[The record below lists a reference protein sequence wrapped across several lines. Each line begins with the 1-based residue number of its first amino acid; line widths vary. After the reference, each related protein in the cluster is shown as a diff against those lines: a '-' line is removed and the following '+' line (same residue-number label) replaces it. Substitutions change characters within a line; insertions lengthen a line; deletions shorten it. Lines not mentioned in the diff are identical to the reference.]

1 MRAEA
6 DATSAKEAFMMRW
19 DHLLHGDYPHAVGL
33 GTRAMLVSLT
43 MGGLAMLGWRLL
55 QMRRA
60 AGFDRRALA
69 PAHVNRG
76 RTIYRNTPLPPEE
89 RYL

>member
-1 MRAEA
+1 
-6 DATSAKEAFMMRW
+6 MRW
-19 DHLLHGDYPHAVGL
+19 DYLVHGDHSLIGNP

-60 AGFDRRALA
+60 ASERRALA
-69 PAHVNRG
+69 EARIDRG
-76 RTIYRNTPLPPEE
+76 HTIYRNTPSAADVSDW
-89 RYL
+89 